1 MTTSLC
7 LASRSPRRRALL
19 DRLGLRYRLL
29 DVVVNERVPPGCAPA
44 DYVCD
49 LALAKAQ
56 AGWATQSEE
65 DALPVLGADTAVV
78 VDERILGKPAHEDDA
93 VAMLETLSGRWHE
106 VFTGVAVVR
115 GDEAAV
121 DLTVTQVEFAP
132 ISTALAR
139 AYWRTGEPADKAG
152 AYAIQGLGAAF
163 VVQIH
168 GSYTGVVGLPLHETL
183 TLLTRFGVEG
193 PAWEEMGSG
202 ER

>member
-1 MTTSLC
+1 MTVSLC

-29 DVVVNERVPPGCAPA
+29 DVAVDESVPPGCAPA

-56 AGWATQSEE
+56 AGWAAQPAE
-65 DALPVLGADTAVV
+65 DALPVLAADTAVV
-78 VDERILGKPAHEDDA
+78 VNERILGKPAHEGDA
-93 VAMLETLSGRWHE
+93 LAMLEALSGAWHE
-106 VFTGVAVVR
+106 VFTGIAVVC
-115 GDEAAV
+115 GTQTAV

-132 ISTALAR
+132 ISPALAH
-139 AYWRTGEPADKAG
+139 AYWLTGEPADKAG

-183 TLLTRFGVEG
+183 ALLARFGVRG
-193 PAWEEMGSG
+193 PTWDTASD